1 MYQTKTEKFSVQFPG
16 IYEHIQ
22 PLQTSIMAERR
33 QNDKCLSYI
42 NISFQEP
49 GTFDDYEG
57 DDLITR
63 FKAFC
68 LDERGT
74 VEVIAD
80 KTLVVAGHS
89 SAIRTAQAPDGTFYY
104 FGLVAINKEHGY
116 LFIGD
121 CESAS
126 KEYYE
131 PLFDEIWQSLKYFD
145 KPAETSTE
153 PDINKI
159 EPFSIPADNKEL
171 WQIGSYDFYL
181 SKERPCYI
189 SDGDGALF
197 ITIHA
202 QAPDR
207 LTAKEND
214 LITAYN
220 GKVYLQFYFKGIYNA
235 GIPTGKFQFDKE
247 SNNTYRTYLWKSGF
261 QYSQQLT
268 AEVTLQEGWLGING
282 FFNQYPVKLAI
293 KLPLENL
300 NWNNYHFLSTQE
312 VNTASPEMVRRLWL
326 TDTDAGTLQKAI
338 QPLTNLQVLSIDYRD
353 KTLAAGFKEVPGA
366 IKQLSEL
373 KDLSLTG
380 VAALENLPQ
389 WLGDLKKLEN
399 IRLQDSKV
407 EEIHPQIF
415 QLPLLKKLYLSS
427 NQLRSIPA
435 TLPDNL
441 ENLVLSNNQLT
452 TVPESVAGL
461 EYLNIEN
468 NPLQQLPAGLENI
481 PNLSLEPEKKTSLLD
496 YTYKGADGKG
506 TNPYNDSRF
515 FAKND
520 SELLSLLKDQI
531 DANELSEFKEGLI
544 NRARHSVALNTT
556 EEDTYTEK
564 GNHRFGG
571 LPDLPPGVPYPSFT
585 DWEQQERGLQFIAQ
599 INCAAIAHLQ
609 DYLPRTGILY
619 FFIKDQEEMG
629 PKVLYFDG
637 DSNDLQSAKEL
648 AIEPDYIY
656 DQNGIYTPFRA
667 VTGKYASL
675 PPSYNAHRLYPELT
689 GLDDLYEKV
698 EQLEAALEPGSVKPE
713 HGINSFVFKQ
723 HGTPEIEAVDKMKG
737 KPDEWMVL
745 LRVSSDG
752 NPGFCFWDAGEIY
765 FVIHKSDLDK
775 KDFPNVY
782 CGLESS

>member
-1 MYQTKTEKFSVQFPG
+1 
-16 IYEHIQ
+16 
-22 PLQTSIMAERR
+22 MAEHKV
-33 QNDKCLSYI
+33 NDICVSYI
-42 NISFQEP
+42 NISFQELN
-49 GTFDDYEG
+49 TFNDYEG
-57 DDLITR
+57 DDLTTR
-63 FKAFC
+63 FRAFC

-80 KTLVVAGHS
+80 KTLQVAGHT
-89 SAIRTAQAPDGTFYY
+89 AEIRTAQSPSGTFYY
-104 FGLVAINKEHGY
+104 FGLLPVNNEKGY

-131 PLFDEIWQSLKYFD
+131 PLFDEIWQSLKYFGE
-145 KPAETSTE
+145 PAEVTTMQHAYTAKKPDTS
-153 PDINKI
+153 KI
-159 EPFSIPADNKEL
+159 EPFSIPTDKKEF
-171 WQIGSYDFYL
+171 WQIGNYQFYL
-181 SKERPCYI
+181 SNERPCYI

-197 ITIHA
+197 ITINAKASH
-202 QAPDR
+202 R

-214 LITAYN
+214 LIADYYD

-235 GIPTGKFQFDKE
+235 GIPTGKFRFDE
-247 SNNTYRTYLWKSGF
+247 ERNDTYHTYLWKNGF
-261 QYSQQLT
+261 QYSQKLT
-268 AEVTLQEGWLGING
+268 AEVTLQDGWLGING
-282 FFNQYPVKLAI
+282 YFNHYPVKLAI

-300 NWNNYHFLSTQE
+300 NWNNYRFLSAQE
-312 VNTASPEMVRRLWL
+312 ASTAPTEMVRQLGL
-326 TDTDAGTLQKAI
+326 TDADAGTLQETI
-338 QPLTNLQVLSIDYRD
+338 QPLTHLQVLSIDYRD
-353 KTLAAGFKEVPGA
+353 KVLAANLKELPPAV
-366 IKQLSEL
+366 KQLTEL

-389 WLGDLKKLEN
+389 WLGDLKKLET

-407 EEIHPQIF
+407 EEIHPDIF
-415 QLPLLKKLYLSS
+415 KLPLLKKLYLGS

-435 TLPDNL
+435 TLPENL

-452 TVPESVAGL
+452 TVPESVARL
-461 EYLNIEN
+461 QFLNLEN

-481 PNLSLEPEKKTSLLD
+481 PNLSLEFEKKISLLD
-496 YTYKGADGKG
+496 YSYKGADGQG
-506 TNPYNDSRF
+506 TIPYDDNHF

-520 SELLSLLKDQI
+520 AGLLSLLEEKI
-531 DANELSEFKEGLI
+531 DANELGEFKEGLI

-556 EEDTYTEK
+556 EEDMYTEK

-585 DWEQQERGLQFIAQ
+585 DWEQQQRGLQFIAQ

-609 DYLPRTGILY
+609 TYLPRTGILY

-629 PKVLYFDG
+629 AKVLYFDG
-637 DSNDLQSAKEL
+637 DSNELQSAKDL
-648 AIEPDYIY
+648 SIDPDYIY

-675 PPSYNAHRLYPELT
+675 PPSYNARWLYPELT
-689 GLDDLYEKV
+689 GLDDSYEKM
-698 EQLEAALEPGSVKPE
+698 EQLEAVLEPESVKPE
-713 HGINSFVFKQ
+713 HGINSYVFKQ
-723 HGTPEIEAVDKMKG
+723 HGTPETEAVDKMKG

-745 LRVSSDG
+745 LRVGSDR

-775 KDFPNVY
+775 KDFSNVY

>member
-1 MYQTKTEKFSVQFPG
+1 MYPAKTEKFTVLFPA

-33 QNDKCLSYI
+33 QDDKCLSYI
-42 NISFQEP
+42 NISLQDLN
-49 GTFDDYEG
+49 TFDDYEG
-57 DDLITR
+57 DDLTTR
-63 FKAFC
+63 FRAFC

-80 KTLVVAGHS
+80 KVLTVAGHI
-89 SAIRTAQAPDGTFYY
+89 AEIRTAQGPNGTFYY
-104 FGLVAINKEHGY
+104 FGLVAINNEHGY

-121 CESAS
+121 CESAAQ
-126 KEYYE
+126 EFYE
-131 PLFDEIWQSLKYFD
+131 PLFDEIWQSLQYFD
-145 KPAETSTE
+145 KPAETSEE
-153 PDINKI
+153 PDISKT

-171 WQIGSYDFYL
+171 WQIGPYHFYL

-197 ITIHA
+197 ITINA

-214 LITAYN
+214 LINAYN
-220 GKVYLQFYFKGIYNA
+220 GQVYLQFYFKGIYNA

-268 AEVTLQEGWLGING
+268 AEVTLQDGWLGING

-312 VNTASPEMVRRLWL
+312 VSTASPAMVRQLSL
-326 TDTDAGTLQKAI
+326 TDADAGTLQQAI
-338 QPLTNLQVLSIDYRD
+338 LPLTNLQVLSIDYRD
-353 KTLAAGFKEVPGA
+353 KVLAAYFKEVPTA
-366 IKQLSEL
+366 VKQLSEL

-389 WLGDLKKLEN
+389 WLGDLKKLET

-407 EEIHPQIF
+407 EEIHPAIF
-415 QLPLLKKLYLSS
+415 QLPLLKKLYLGR

-435 TLPDNL
+435 TLPVNL

-452 TVPESVAGL
+452 TFPEAVSKL
-461 EYLNIEN
+461 EFLNLEH

-481 PNLSLEPEKKTSLLD
+481 PNLSLELEKKISLLD
-496 YTYKGADGKG
+496 YTYKGADGQG
-506 TNPYNDSRF
+506 TIPYDDNRF
-515 FAKND
+515 LAKNNT
-520 SELLSLLKDQI
+520 ELLSLLKEQI
-531 DANELSEFKEGLI
+531 DTNELSEFKEGLI
-544 NRARHSVALNTT
+544 NRSRHAVALDTT

-571 LPDLPPGVPYPSFT
+571 LPDLPPGVPYPSFI

-599 INCAAIAHLQ
+599 INCASIAHLQ
-609 DYLPRTGILY
+609 SYLPRTGILY

-637 DSNDLQSAKEL
+637 DSNELQSAKDL
-648 AIEPDYIY
+648 AITEDYIY
-656 DQNGIYTPFRA
+656 DQNGIYKPFRA

-675 PPSYNAHRLYPELT
+675 PPSYNSHRLYPELT
-689 GLDDLYEKV
+689 GLDELYEKM
-698 EQLEAALEPGSVKPE
+698 EKLEAALASEVKPE
-713 HGINSFVFKQ
+713 HGINSYVFKQ

-745 LRVSSDG
+745 LRVGSDG

-775 KDFPNVY
+775 KDFSNVY

>member
-1 MYQTKTEKFSVQFPG
+1 
-16 IYEHIQ
+16 
-22 PLQTSIMAERR
+22 MAEHKV
-33 QNDKCLSYI
+33 NDICVSYI
-42 NISFQEP
+42 NISFQELN
-49 GTFDDYEG
+49 TFSDYEG
-57 DDLITR
+57 DDLTTR
-63 FKAFC
+63 FRAFC

-80 KTLVVAGHS
+80 KTLQVADHTS
-89 SAIRTAQAPDGTFYY
+89 EIRTAQSPSGTFYY
-104 FGLVAINKEHGY
+104 FGLLPVNSENGY

-145 KPAETSTE
+145 KPADTS
-153 PDINKI
+153 KI
-159 EPFSIPADNKEL
+159 EPFSIPVDNKEF
-171 WQIGSYDFYL
+171 WQIGDYHFKFSN
-181 SKERPCYI
+181 ERPCYI

-197 ITIHA
+197 ITINA
-202 QAPDR
+202 QAPAR
-207 LTAKEND
+207 LTDKEND
-214 LITAYN
+214 LITDYN
-220 GKVYLQFYFKGIYNA
+220 DGKVYLQFYFKGIYNA
-235 GIPTGKFQFDKE
+235 GFPTGKFRFDKE
-247 SNNTYRTYLWKSGF
+247 RNDTNYTYLWKSGF
-261 QYSQQLT
+261 QYSQELT
-268 AEVTLQEGWLGING
+268 AEVTLQDGWLGING
-282 FFNQYPVKLAI
+282 YFNQYPVKLAI

-300 NWNNYHFLSTQE
+300 NWNNYRFLSAQE
-312 VNTASPEMVRRLWL
+312 ASTASPEMVRQLGL
-326 TDTDAGTLQKAI
+326 IDADAGTLQETI
-338 QPLTNLQVLSIDYRD
+338 LPLTHLQVLSIDYRD
-353 KTLAAGFKEVPGA
+353 KVLAADFKEVPGA
-366 IKQLSEL
+366 VKQLSEL

-389 WLGDLKKLEN
+389 WLGDLKKLET

-407 EEIHPQIF
+407 EEIHQNIF
-415 QLPLLKKLYLSS
+415 QLPALKKLYLSR
-427 NQLRSIPA
+427 NQLKSIPA
-435 TLPDNL
+435 TLPENL

-452 TVPESVAGL
+452 TVPESVARL
-461 EYLNIEN
+461 QFLNLEN

-481 PNLSLEPEKKTSLLD
+481 PNLSLEFEKKISLLD
-496 YTYKGADGKG
+496 YNYKGADGQG
-506 TNPYNDSRF
+506 TKSYDDNHF
-515 FAKND
+515 FAQHD
-520 SELLSLLKDQI
+520 AELLSLLEEKI
-531 DANELSEFKEGLI
+531 DANELGEFKEGLI

-571 LPDLPPGVPYPSFT
+571 LPDLPPGVPYPSFA

-599 INCAAIAHLQ
+599 INCADIAHLQ
-609 DYLPRTGILY
+609 TYLPRTGILY

-637 DSNDLQSAKEL
+637 DSNELQSAKDL
-648 AIEPDYIY
+648 TIDPDYIY

-675 PPSYNAHRLYPELT
+675 PPSYNARWLYPELT
-689 GLDDLYEKV
+689 GLDESYEKM
-698 EQLEAALEPGSVKPE
+698 EQLEAGLEPESVKPE
-713 HGINSFVFKQ
+713 HGVNSYVFKQ

-745 LRVSSDG
+745 LRVGSDG

-775 KDFPNVY
+775 KDFSNVY

>member
-1 MYQTKTEKFSVQFPG
+1 
-16 IYEHIQ
+16 
-22 PLQTSIMAERR
+22 MAEHR
-33 QNDKCLSYI
+33 QDDKCLSYI
-42 NISFQEP
+42 NISLQELN
-49 GTFDDYEG
+49 TFDDYEG

-80 KTLVVAGHS
+80 KALTVAGHIA
-89 SAIRTAQAPDGTFYY
+89 AIRTAQGPNGTFYY
-104 FGLVAINKEHGY
+104 FGLVAINNEHGY

-121 CESAS
+121 CESGA
-126 KEYYE
+126 KEFYE
-131 PLFDEIWQSLKYFD
+131 PLFDEIWQSLQYLE
-145 KPAETSTE
+145 KPAETLGE
-153 PDINKI
+153 PDISKT
-159 EPFSIPADNKEL
+159 EPFSIPADYKEF
-171 WQIGSYDFYL
+171 WQIGSYHFYL

-197 ITIHA
+197 ITINA

-214 LITAYN
+214 LINAYD

-268 AEVTLQEGWLGING
+268 AEVTLQNGWLGING

-312 VNTASPEMVRRLWL
+312 VSTASPEMVRQLYL
-326 TDTDAGTLQKAI
+326 TDADAGTLQEAI
-338 QPLTNLQVLSIDYRD
+338 QPLANLQVLSIYYRNKD
-353 KTLAAGFKEVPGA
+353 LAAHLKEVPTA
-366 IKQLSEL
+366 VQQLSEL

-389 WLGDLKKLEN
+389 WLGDLKNLET

-407 EEIHPQIF
+407 EAIHPAIF
-415 QLPLLKKLYLSS
+415 QLPLLKKLYLDR
-427 NQLRSIPA
+427 NQLRSIPV
-435 TLPDNL
+435 TLPENL

-452 TVPESVAGL
+452 TVPESVTGL
-461 EYLNIEN
+461 EYLNIEH
-468 NPLQQLPAGLENI
+468 NPLQHLPAGLENI
-481 PNLSLEPEKKTSLLD
+481 PNLSLELEKKISLLD
-496 YTYKGADGKG
+496 YTYKGADGRG
-506 TNPYNDSRF
+506 TNPFDDSRF
-515 FAKND
+515 FAKNNA
-520 SELLSLLKDQI
+520 ELLSLLEKQI
-531 DANELSEFKEGLI
+531 DAKELSEFKEGLI
-544 NRARHSVALNTT
+544 SRSRHAVALDTT

-571 LPDLPPGVPYPSFT
+571 LPDLPPGVPYPSFI

-637 DSNDLQSAKEL
+637 DSNELQSAKDLQIAE
-648 AIEPDYIY
+648 DYIY

-675 PPSYNAHRLYPELT
+675 PPSYNSHRLYPELT
-689 GLDDLYEKV
+689 GLDELYEKM
-698 EQLEAALEPGSVKPE
+698 EKLEAALEPGSVKPE
-713 HGINSFVFKQ
+713 HGINSYVFKQ

-745 LRVSSDG
+745 LRVGSDS

-775 KDFPNVY
+775 KDFSNVY